1 MTAGHFGQKYHESG
15 PGPGTAPAHPPA
27 VISPALRGRRG
38 CSVPLTQHP
47 EPDSSR
53 SQQRTQTTGPCKVQV
68 HDANVT
74 AWPGMAAPR
83 WSDQAPSDRATPTT
97 PHSPASFR
105 QSAGPPHADQGC
117 PTLVFTSLTKAASR
131 SRRRRSRVR
140 DSRRKPVAVPGHH
153 HRPDPTG
160 RPRRPGPGHRG
171 VHPRT
176 RRGPGHRQRDPRRQG
191 GDPRDGLAGQAVVT
205 GRPNCARTVPAQILK
220 RLAGLPERSG
230 TQPLKVNWVMCF
242 GQAALLGVLR
252 SVMAQSGPQGPLITN
267 NKVAQF
273 VARSDGRLRG
283 AAGADLTRPVQAVD
297 ELRAAEFG
305 GDRNIPFTPRKA
317 AVQVVRYAQS
327 KRTLPERDATRAGTP
342 GPSAAAPCGGRS
354 FRWRRS
360 PESSRCSCPPANP
373 SSTRSGHSRIHNSV
387 SSKGSSSAAD
397 W

>member
-1 MTAGHFGQKYHESG
+1 M
-15 PGPGTAPAHPPA
+15 
-27 VISPALRGRRG
+27 
-38 CSVPLTQHP
+38 
-47 EPDSSR
+47 
-53 SQQRTQTTGPCKVQV
+53 
-68 HDANVT
+68 
-74 AWPGMAAPR
+74 
-83 WSDQAPSDRATPTT
+83 
-97 PHSPASFR
+97 
-105 QSAGPPHADQGC
+105 
-117 PTLVFTSLTKAASR
+117 
-131 SRRRRSRVR
+131 
-140 DSRRKPVAVPGHH
+140 
-153 HRPDPTG
+153 
-160 RPRRPGPGHRG
+160 
-171 VHPRT
+171 
-176 RRGPGHRQRDPRRQG
+176 
-191 GDPRDGLAGQAVVT
+191 RDGLAGQAVVT

-342 GPSAAAPCGGRS
+342 GPSCCCTMRRPVFPVAPVTRIVS
-354 FRWRRS
+354 LLM
-360 PESSRCSCPPANP
+360 P
-373 SSTRSGHSRIHNSV
+373 SSQPVKHAVGPFQ
-387 SSKGSSSAAD
+387 D
-397 W
+397 PQLC

>member
-1 MTAGHFGQKYHESG
+1 MRSLAIITVLIPLA
-15 PGPGTAPAHPPA
+15 
-27 VISPALRGRRG
+27 AL
-38 CSVPLTQHP
+38 
-47 EPDSSR
+47 
-53 SQQRTQTTGPCKVQV
+53 
-68 HDANVT
+68 
-74 AWPGMAAPR
+74 
-83 WSDQAPSDRATPTT
+83 
-97 PHSPASFR
+97 
-105 QSAGPPHADQGC
+105 
-117 PTLVFTSLTKAASR
+117 
-131 SRRRRSRVR
+131 
-140 DSRRKPVAVPGHH
+140 
-153 HRPDPTG
+153 
-160 RPRRPGPGHRG
+160 G
-171 VHPRT
+171 VL
-176 RRGPGHRQRDPRRQG
+176 
-191 GDPRDGLAGQAVVT
+191 GLATVVFIHELAEVLVIANAIRAAKVET
-205 GRPNCARTVPAQILK
+205 CGTDWPDRRLSPGGPTVPAQILK

-327 KRTLPERDATRAGTP
+327 KRTLPERDATRARTP

-373 SSTRSGHSRIHNSV
+373 SSTRSGHSRIRTSV
-387 SSKGSSSAAD
+387 NSKGSSSAAD

>member
-191 GDPRDGLAGQAVVT
+191 GDLRDGLAGQAVVT
-205 GRPNCARTVPAQILK
+205 GRPNCARPDPQAPGGPAGALRYAAAEGQLGHVL
-220 RLAGLPERSG
+220 RAGRPPR
-230 TQPLKVNWVMCF
+230 C
-242 GQAALLGVLR
+242 AALGHGAVR
-252 SVMAQSGPQGPLITN
+252 
-267 NKVAQF
+267 
-273 VARSDGRLRG
+273 
-283 AAGADLTRPVQAVD
+283 AAGAAHHQQQGGPVRRPVG
-297 ELRAAEFG
+297 RAAAWRG
-305 GDRNIPFTPRKA
+305 RRGSHPT
-317 AVQVVRYAQS
+317 
-327 KRTLPERDATRAGTP
+327 GP
-342 GPSAAAPCGGRS
+342 GR
-354 FRWRRS
+354 
-360 PESSRCSCPPANP
+360 
-373 SSTRSGHSRIHNSV
+373 
-387 SSKGSSSAAD
+387 
-397 W
+397 